1 MLEEIWKPIVGY
13 EELYEVSNLGR
24 IKSLNYNHTKEEG
37 IMKGIKTSFG
47 HLRVML
53 WCNNKKTVFLVH
65 RLVAQAFIPN
75 KDNKPFI
82 DHINGIP
89 WDNRVENLRWC
100 TQSENLRNP
109 LAIEKLKNKPSKL
122 KGRTDNLCPNSKAV
136 VQYDKQGNFIQ
147 EWNSQSEAARQLKI
161 KQGDISRCVNSKRD
175 SCGGFI
181 WKKVA

>member
-1 MLEEIWKPIVGY
+1 MTEEIWKPIKGY
-13 EELYEVSNLGR
+13 ENLYEVSNLGR
-24 IKSLNYNHTKEEG
+24 IKSLNYNHTKKEG
-37 IMKGIKTSFG
+37 IMKGCKTSFG
-47 HLRVML
+47 HLRVMIDRKL
-53 WCNNKKTVFLVH
+53 ISIH
-65 RLVAQAFIPN
+65 RLVAQEFIPN
-75 KDNKPFI
+75 EDNKPFI

-109 LAIEKLKNKPSKL
+109 LAIEKLKNRPSKL

-136 VQYDKQGNFIQ
+136 AQFDKQGNFIQ
-147 EWNSQSEAARQLKI
+147 EWNSQAEAARQLNI
-161 KQGDISRCVNSKRD
+161 KQGDISKCVNGKRD